1 MINESSPLY
10 KALSLPF
17 DAALKLNF
25 PEQSLN
31 KMIQEFAEGKVKISD
46 FHCHAGYVSCGI
58 KKGILPRIN
67 VEVGIEQI
75 TLNQTECI
83 LLLKDRRGNIA
94 KLINLLANFGVSLP
108 LKPYREDI
116 MSLDLTHQWL
126 QKKKGQP
133 KEILTLLDTL
143 TIKVDIAPA
152 EARVTLAA
160 QQN

>member
-1 MINESSPLY
+1 MIDESSALY

-17 DAALKLNF
+17 DAALRLNV

-31 KMIQEFAEGKVKISD
+31 KLIHEFTKGKVEISD

-83 LLLKDRRGNIA
+83 LLLKDRKGNLV
-94 KLINLLANFGVSLP
+94 KLINLLGFFGVSLP
-108 LKPYREDI
+108 LKPYHENH
-116 MSLDLTHQWL
+116 MSLDFTRQWT

-133 KEILTLLDTL
+133 KAILTLLDTL
-143 TIKVDIAPA
+143 TIKVDIVLE
-152 EARVTLAA
+152 EARLEFAV
-160 QQN
+160 QQE